1 MRIVVA
7 VWLAGALTASVSSPA
22 PVWTGRWEIV
32 ADPYTAHGLAG
43 LPDSICGASC
53 TIRDTWRG
61 IAIDRVS
68 IFDLGLPDVLAVDQ
82 PPRASTLTTTGGS
95 GWRAS
100 RTATALTI
108 VGPDRTI
115 GHVPDNAEVRFVLSR
130 QDDLLKVEMTRY
142 LEGQLA
148 TASSVAVMYRRSF
161 ADGW

>member
-7 VWLAGALTASVSSPA
+7 VWLAGALAASVSTPA

-61 IAIDRVS
+61 VAIDRVS
-68 IFDLGLPDVLAVDQ
+68 IFDLGLPEVLRLDQ
-82 PPRASTLTTTGGS
+82 SQDLATRSRTGGS
-95 GWRAS
+95 VWRAS
-100 RTATALTI
+100 RSDTGLTI

-115 GHVPDNAEVRFVLSR
+115 GQARDNAEVRFVLSL
-130 QDDLLKVEMTRY
+130 QADLLKIEMTRH
-142 LEGQLA
+142 LEGQANLEKPV
-148 TASSVAVMYRRSF
+148 SVMYRRSF
-161 ADGW
+161 DDGR